1 MNTNLESVLN
11 ETVMPWIVS
20 QTHLYHGRIE
30 ENYWNRTADFCGQR
44 FETGNSRMCCRSNN
58 NSTANMCI

>member
-11 ETVMPWIVS
+11 ETVVPWIVS
-20 QTHLYHGRIE
+20 RVHLYFEYIE
-30 ENYWNRTADFCGQR
+30 EDYWNRAAKFCGQR

-58 NSTANMCI
+58 NSTTNMCI